1 MNLMEITKGYEPKQN
16 EQPEQTKNLPDTT
29 DRWKQL
35 AKEQAETLEK
45 VTAERDE
52 LQARNQKMNEF
63 IQEFQERTHK
73 LKMDKQK
80 LFFENHEMQEEMQ
93 KSNAEIQQMTA
104 ELSEMRKL
112 NQSLQQSN
120 DDLRNRNGLMSRS
133 EQELLEEE
141 IKDVRDWNSKL
152 QVQVNKSSVEAVD
165 QAQQEIERLDALLS
179 TGEETSEVAQINA
192 NGGGTLSEDTTYLL
206 ERSLDLYD
214 STNGVFDIAIY
225 PIMDA
230 WGFTTGNYTIPSDET
245 IESLLP
251 LTDANDILYDKD
263 SASISFAKDGMKIDF
278 GGIAKGYTSGR
289 IADIYRECGVT
300 SGLINLGGNVQVVGT
315 KTDGSK
321 WRVAV
326 QSPEAEDDYL
336 GILSTADRAVITSG
350 GYERYFEQ
358 DGMKYHH
365 IIDPSTGHPANNG
378 LVSVTIVSADGT
390 LADGLSTSLFI
401 MGKDKAAEYWRAHSD
416 EFDTILEDEDGVL
429 YVTEGIADDFA
440 SDHET
445 NIIRKDGDT

>member
-1 MNLMEITKGYEPKQN
+1 MKKKIVAAFCLAAVLTAGGCSGSGTTS
-16 EQPEQTKNLPDTT
+16 QPENSGSQAQASSVSESLNVSAVSESSSAEESTSSSSSDADASSSRDIFAMDTYMT
-29 DRWKQL
+29 VT
-35 AKEQAETLEK
+35 AYGPNAET
-45 VTAERDE
+45 
-52 LQARNQKMNEF
+52 
-63 IQEFQERTHK
+63 
-73 LKMDKQK
+73 
-80 LFFENHEMQEEMQ
+80 
-93 KSNAEIQQMTA
+93 
-104 ELSEMRKL
+104 
-112 NQSLQQSN
+112 
-120 DDLRNRNGLMSRS
+120 
-133 EQELLEEE
+133 
-141 IKDVRDWNSKL
+141 
-152 QVQVNKSSVEAVD
+152 AVD
-165 QAQQEIERLDALLS
+165 QAKQEIERLDALLS

-192 NGGGTLSEDTTYLL
+192 NGGGPLSEDTTYLL
-206 ERSLDLYD
+206 ERSLELYD

-230 WGFTTGNYTIPSDET
+230 WGFTTGNYTVPSDET
-245 IESLLP
+245 IENLLP
-251 LTDANDILYDKD
+251 LTDANDIIYDKD
-263 SASISFAKDGMKIDF
+263 KLSISFAKDGMKIDF

-358 DGMKYHH
+358 DGVKYHH

-429 YVTEGIADDFA
+429 YVTEGIADDFT

-445 NIIRKDGDT
+445 NIIRKDGGT

>member
-1 MNLMEITKGYEPKQN
+1 MKKKIVAAFCLAAVLTAGGCSGSGTTS
-16 EQPEQTKNLPDTT
+16 QPENSGSQAQASSVSESLNVSAVSESSSAEESTSSSSSDADASSSRDIFAMDTYMT
-29 DRWKQL
+29 VT
-35 AKEQAETLEK
+35 AYGPNAET
-45 VTAERDE
+45 
-52 LQARNQKMNEF
+52 
-63 IQEFQERTHK
+63 
-73 LKMDKQK
+73 
-80 LFFENHEMQEEMQ
+80 
-93 KSNAEIQQMTA
+93 
-104 ELSEMRKL
+104 
-112 NQSLQQSN
+112 
-120 DDLRNRNGLMSRS
+120 
-133 EQELLEEE
+133 
-141 IKDVRDWNSKL
+141 
-152 QVQVNKSSVEAVD
+152 AVD
-165 QAQQEIERLDALLS
+165 QAKQEIERLDALLS

-192 NGGGTLSEDTTYLL
+192 NGGGPLSEDTTYLL
-206 ERSLDLYD
+206 ERSLELYD

-230 WGFTTGNYTIPSDET
+230 WGFTTGNYTVPSDET
-245 IESLLP
+245 IENLLP
-251 LTDANDILYDKD
+251 LTDANDIIYDKD
-263 SASISFAKDGMKIDF
+263 KLSISFAKDGMKIDF

-358 DGMKYHH
+358 DGVKYHH

-429 YVTEGIADDFA
+429 YVTEGIADDFT

>member
-1 MNLMEITKGYEPKQN
+1 MKKKIVAAFC
-16 EQPEQTKNLPDTT
+16 
-29 DRWKQL
+29 L
-35 AKEQAETLEK
+35 AAVL
-45 VTAERDE
+45 TAGGCSW
-52 LQARNQKMNEF
+52 AG
-63 IQEFQERTHK
+63 
-73 LKMDKQK
+73 
-80 LFFENHEMQEEMQ
+80 
-93 KSNAEIQQMTA
+93 TA
-104 ELSEMRKL
+104 
-112 NQSLQQSN
+112 
-120 DDLRNRNGLMSRS
+120 SRS
-133 EQELLEEE
+133 ESSGSQAQASSGSEASSSSAVSGTNSAENAASSSSSAA
-141 IKDVRDWNSKL
+141 DASSSRDIFAMDTYMTVTAYGPNA
-152 QVQVNKSSVEAVD
+152 EMAVD

-179 TGEETSEVAQINA
+179 TGAETSEVAQINA

-225 PIMDA
+225 PLMDA
-230 WGFTTGNYTIPSDET
+230 WGFTTGNYTVPSDEM
-245 IESLLP
+245 IENLLP
-251 LTDANDILYDKD
+251 LTDANNIIYDKD
-263 SASISFAKDGMKIDF
+263 ESSISFAKDGMKIDF

-326 QSPEAEDDYL
+326 QSPETEDDYL

-358 DGMKYHH
+358 DGVKYHH

-429 YVTEGIADDFA
+429 YVTEGIADDFT

>member
-1 MNLMEITKGYEPKQN
+1 MKKKIVAAFC
-16 EQPEQTKNLPDTT
+16 
-29 DRWKQL
+29 L
-35 AKEQAETLEK
+35 AAVL
-45 VTAERDE
+45 TAGGCSW
-52 LQARNQKMNEF
+52 AG
-63 IQEFQERTHK
+63 
-73 LKMDKQK
+73 
-80 LFFENHEMQEEMQ
+80 
-93 KSNAEIQQMTA
+93 TA
-104 ELSEMRKL
+104 
-112 NQSLQQSN
+112 
-120 DDLRNRNGLMSRS
+120 SRS
-133 EQELLEEE
+133 ESSGSQAQASSGSEASSSSAVSGTNSAENAASSSSSAA
-141 IKDVRDWNSKL
+141 DASSSRDIFAMDTYMTVTAYGPNA
-152 QVQVNKSSVEAVD
+152 EMAVD

-179 TGEETSEVAQINA
+179 TGAETSEVAQINA

-225 PIMDA
+225 PLMDA
-230 WGFTTGNYTIPSDET
+230 WGFTTGNYTVPSDEM
-245 IESLLP
+245 IENLLP
-251 LTDANDILYDKD
+251 LTDANNIIYDKD
-263 SASISFAKDGMKIDF
+263 ESSISFAKDGMKIDF

-358 DGMKYHH
+358 DGVKYHH

-429 YVTEGIADDFA
+429 YVTEGIADDFT

>member
-1 MNLMEITKGYEPKQN
+1 MKKKIVAAFCLAAVLTAGGCSGSGTTS
-16 EQPEQTKNLPDTT
+16 QPENSGSQAQASSVSESLNVSAVSESSSAEESTSSSSSDADASSSRDIFAMDTYMT
-29 DRWKQL
+29 VT
-35 AKEQAETLEK
+35 AYGPNAET
-45 VTAERDE
+45 
-52 LQARNQKMNEF
+52 
-63 IQEFQERTHK
+63 
-73 LKMDKQK
+73 
-80 LFFENHEMQEEMQ
+80 
-93 KSNAEIQQMTA
+93 
-104 ELSEMRKL
+104 
-112 NQSLQQSN
+112 
-120 DDLRNRNGLMSRS
+120 
-133 EQELLEEE
+133 
-141 IKDVRDWNSKL
+141 
-152 QVQVNKSSVEAVD
+152 AVD

-179 TGEETSEVAQINA
+179 TGAETSEVAQINA

-230 WGFTTGNYTIPSDET
+230 WGFTTGNYTVPSNEM
-245 IESLLP
+245 IENLLP
-251 LTDANDILYDKD
+251 LTDANNIIYDKD
-263 SASISFAKDGMKIDF
+263 ESSISFAKDGMKIDF

-326 QSPEAEDDYL
+326 QSPETEDDYL

-358 DGMKYHH
+358 DGVKYHH

-378 LVSVTIVSADGT
+378 LVSVTIVSVDGT

-429 YVTEGIADDFA
+429 YVTEGIADDFT